1 MTRISKKIL
10 SCILGAIA
18 CFAVLFGVL
27 FTSPETK
34 TADAADTAITFS
46 AAVLGDASDATY
58 GTSIRFN
65 TSGAQWATY
74 HNWVSAADWAT
85 IADYTT
91 VNGRTV
97 TEINNANPGKQPIT
111 LMMQPSGGFSFLRLY
126 LPADIMSI
134 DDVRSMGILDGWSF
148 NNGTNNYTASET
160 TFLRNGD
167 SMVLASNYTSSTIV
181 TPTIGTAVSGY
192 RTRDSVGGDSW
203 VVSIDLGSGAV
214 YGEYDLMYDGYKY
227 LRNAIYINGKSIEE
241 WNTQAIEENS
251 ALGDPSSYMVFPQNS
266 TDPTHLAPF
275 VKPVGLWGNG
285 TDDVAKL
292 TILKSLV
299 ADVEEIVVTVGTGAH
314 VAGSFMVAENV
325 SKIVHTQT
333 TKDITS
339 QIQCMTN
346 TIDETKKYAV
356 YYIFADQA
364 SPLWTASA
372 RHGGCLG
379 EEVTGTGGQSVLK
392 YVYFNGKSVWDINT
406 ADNGAYDSTH
416 GNIINGKVYAP
427 IFADVSAEVGGSLKL
442 TIPLN
447 FAGLDE
453 NGAGISDTTS
463 ALVDKHQEIVL
474 KRGLTI
480 YDPTT
485 GISSYLT
492 NDIVFS
498 NTTGGVANNTRWTKE
513 VKANEMT
520 TEVTGIVTKANRTDN
535 GSNENF
541 VIFQLSNND
550 YAGVSQVAIT
560 DITSLAGSIV
570 IDGSVY
576 DLEAYQNSGREKFF
590 NVWGVANSV
599 AFRFTDVAS
608 LQNVKYI
615 TIKAGAK
622 FPSYNVQYNNAPM
635 AYYVTTEDVTFVHD
649 VPNDTW
655 TVGEVPA
662 EPEEVTID
670 TAVTGIV
677 TKANRT
683 DGGSNESFLIFQL
696 SENDYEGLNTKE
708 MADISSLADSIEI
721 NGLPYGLASY
731 GGEKFFNVWGI
742 ADSIAFRFGRT
753 TAEDYL
759 EVQEITHITIKAGA
773 KFPAYTT
780 QNGGTETYYV
790 TTEDVTFVHALP
802 QDAWVVGDYV
812 ESEKMDT
819 AVTGITNLRGRLTI
833 QLETHDYTGN
843 NAAPLASSYSLL
855 PYYISY
861 VDAGGVSHNVG
872 TITNAAIHTT
882 SFPNAF
888 AITIDNMNQ
897 ATLGTLKSVTIK
909 AGARF
914 PTLKCTQDENVHAYY
929 VTTEDVTYY
938 QHSTDVWSTEVPTE
952 TVDITDNIILG
963 DQGSEGVEGSNTYII
978 KLNGVYWTTIT
989 NLNKTENNDVGGSEV
1004 LKYIKFNGTSIYD
1017 INANDDETYG
1027 SQNSNVLNGG
1037 VYAPIYVSMGVDTNA
1052 TVPYSYI
1059 QLRVPTGYPDENASI
1074 NANHQSIEILSGFS
1088 ITENGTTWTV
1098 TENLKWINLNGNWV
1112 NAENT
1117 FAADTVEFSNPR
1129 REGDA
1134 NELYKVDITSTS
1146 WNNTADGYLMMYPS
1160 QVSHRSLNNIFINGV
1175 SVYDINTNTDY
1186 SSYVFSTSP
1195 QTGHAQSEAYFARP
1209 VLVYVQGN
1217 KMTLWIHEDYINSL
1231 GGKITVTLGA
1241 GYSAYTEGYNQES
1254 GTDGKALAEDV
1265 DYDLTVTVTL
1275 DGVDYTAFK
1284 GVDSLTTLG
1293 MATLEKPSSAT
1304 MAYKFNGW
1312 YIKDTETVWDV
1323 NTKFTEAVSLVP
1335 QYEEIPLNFI
1345 ETQVVGIAHD
1355 LKVGTDTWLKFD
1367 LSNHDYPAVSETVLP
1382 GRYEELLRIGFLDH
1396 VVLKGTIVLNSNTVE
1411 EATLMDVYNAYDAQE
1426 GPYLSTNS
1434 YDLIIRVPV
1443 GSGVNEIIIKENCY
1457 FPSYAYLTDDTGEM
1471 VDTRYVVLREARY
1484 VYNEANGVF
1493 AKASAEEVDI
1503 QMVDG
1508 ASVRIKDIADDFS
1521 TDNVDQEAY
1530 YYKKSGLRFV
1540 TNISEASLETL
1551 KAALGSGKYTNVTF
1565 GTLIVTTGDL
1575 MGGQF
1580 THDWLNKNGVTYL
1593 DIDCTA
1599 GFYQENGV
1607 WQYAFPENENGYYSF
1622 FGSVVKLKDT
1632 NYDRWFSG
1640 LGYIKLW
1647 HSEDENDVSYIYAPY
1662 SSANSRSMAYVAN
1675 AAIADRSTT
1684 EMDEYVYEIGINSYS
1699 PYTKAQNLFLSV
1711 YGAVMNLGNNIDT
1724 KLDALANKGGSETV
1738 NLGTKLEG
1746 PYVTLTYS
1754 TNVNVWGE
1762 FTYTDG
1768 SKTAN
1773 EDFYLMAGT
1782 TQHKQYLDIYRY
1794 NGVAYG
1800 MNASNI
1806 TMQSIT
1812 FTNAELQ
1819 QTVTG
1824 NVKILG
1830 FGSENKSIDTSKQEI
1845 YLTVPQDNGSEMT
1858 VGAHLGLGGALTYL
1872 AKSGLYEGVNGSY
1885 VKVQQNTSGYSDY
1898 YGHATSSK
1906 PGDGAVNLINNND
1919 AGRQIQ
1925 QSWYAQ
1931 VGGSDSATNGENG
1944 YTRAKCYTE
1953 SSAGKYWPYN
1963 PVQAGDVMSNP
1974 SQIIDYEI
1982 KEPYVDSQG
1991 NYISGYIYV
2000 KTRAMDWGKGQ
2011 MEETKIGDW
2020 VISSKPAKNAIEGGV
2035 TTKSYMENYYRL
2047 NKDGTLYVNNSFVD
2061 WNGFTNMDTCA
2072 WASTELPAVYPI
2084 QSLNYY
2090 VSNLD
2095 GNGTWTDTLEY
2106 DGSLSSWVG
2115 GGLRQFRLPNPN
2127 DNYHDYTM
2135 VEDWFAWA
2143 NGNSGSSI
2151 ALGMYIPNVDRF
2163 TSGRSTTSNAK
2174 SASGNNDANSNKL
2187 KTKGLMSNMQ
2197 PISKSYQGA
2206 YVGNTSYTA
2215 PGIDFRMEA
2224 YKPIEYTYVIAVD
2237 TVNNVRSMFKAI
2249 KDSGKVTNA
2258 GDGYQKVGLD
2268 AWARADKAWTQY

>member
-1 MTRISKKIL
+1 MTRISKKLL
-10 SCILGAIA
+10 SYILGAIA

-27 FTSPETK
+27 FASPETK

-46 AAVLGDASDATY
+46 AAALGDASDDTY
-58 GTSIRFN
+58 GTSIRFD
-65 TSGAQWATY
+65 TSGATFAPNVY
-74 HNWVSAADWAT
+74 YNWVSAADYPS
-85 IADYTT
+85 IANYTT
-91 VNGRTV
+91 INGRTV

-111 LMMQPSGGFSFLRLY
+111 LMMQNTGSFSFLRLY
-126 LPADIMSI
+126 IPADIMQIS
-134 DDVRSMGILDGWSF
+134 DVKAMGILDGWSLTDSK
-148 NNGTNNYTASET
+148 NDGTTYTASET

-192 RTRDSVGGDSW
+192 RAKTSVGGDSW

-214 YGEYDLMYDGYKY
+214 YGDYDLMYDGYKY

-241 WNTQAIEENS
+241 WNTQAIKENP

-266 TDPTHLAPF
+266 TDPTHLEPF

-285 TDDVAKL
+285 TDDVVQL

-299 ADVEEIVVTVGTGAH
+299 ADVEEIVVTVGAGAY
-314 VAGSFMVAENV
+314 VSGKFMVAESV
-325 SKIVHTQT
+325 SNTVHTQT

-416 GNIINGKVYAP
+416 GNIINGGVYAP
-427 IFADVSAEVGGSLKL
+427 IFADVSAEVGGTLKL

-453 NGAGISDTTS
+453 NGAGISDTSS
-463 ALVDKHQEIVL
+463 ALVDKHREIVL

-513 VKANEMT
+513 VKANEME

-550 YAGVSQVAIT
+550 YAGVSQVAIK
-560 DITSLAGSIV
+560 DISSLYGY
-570 IDGSVY
+570 IDIGGTM
-576 DLEAYQNSGREKFF
+576 LESYSGEKFF
-590 NVWGVANSV
+590 NVWGVANSI
-599 AFRFTDVAS
+599 AFRFADAAT

-622 FPSYNVQYNNAPM
+622 FPSYNTQYNNAPLT
-635 AYYVTTEDVTFVHD
+635 YYVTQEDVTFVHD

-683 DGGSNESFLIFQL
+683 DGGNNESFLIFQL

-812 ESEKMDT
+812 ESTKTDT

-833 QLETHDYTGN
+833 QLENHDYTGT

-872 TITNAAIHTT
+872 TITNAAIHPT

-888 AITIDNMNQ
+888 AIKIDSVD
-897 ATLGTLKSVTIK
+897 LGTLKSVTIK

-914 PTLKCTQDENVHAYY
+914 PTLECTRDENVHAYF

-952 TVDITDNIILG
+952 TVDITDNITLG
-963 DQGSEGVEGSNTYII
+963 DQGSLNAEGNNTYLI
-978 KLNGVYWTTIT
+978 KLDGVYWTTGG
-989 NLNKTENNDVGGSEV
+989 NLNKTEDNDAGGSEV

-1017 INANDDETYG
+1017 INANDDNTYG
-1027 SQNSNVLNGG
+1027 SQQSGVLNGG
-1037 VYAPIYVSMGVDTNA
+1037 VYAPIYVSIGVDNSA
-1052 TVPYSYI
+1052 NVPYSYI
-1059 QLRVPTGYPDENASI
+1059 QLHVPVGYPNEAATINEN
-1074 NANHQSIEILSGFS
+1074 HKSIEITSDFF

-1098 TENLKWINLNGNWV
+1098 TKDLKWINFNGSWV

-1146 WNNTADGYLMMYPS
+1146 WNNASDGYNIMWDTAAEHNFLKY
-1160 QVSHRSLNNIFINGV
+1160 IFINGV
-1175 SVYDINTNTDY
+1175 SVYDINNNTDY

-1195 QTGHAQSEAYFARP
+1195 QTGHDLSETYFARP
-1209 VLVYVQGN
+1209 VLVYVKN
-1217 KMTLWIHEDYINSL
+1217 NLITLWIHEDYINSL
-1231 GGKITVTLGA
+1231 GGEITVTLGA
-1241 GYSAYTEGYNQES
+1241 GYAAYAV
-1254 GTDGKALAEDV
+1254 DGKVLAENV
-1265 DYDLTVTVTL
+1265 DYNLTVTVTIA
-1275 DGVDYTAFK
+1275 GVDYTVFR
-1284 GVDSLTTLG
+1284 GQESLTTLG
-1293 MATLEKPSSAT
+1293 MTTLEKPSSAT

-1312 YIKDTETVWDV
+1312 YIKDTDTVWDV
-1323 NTKFTEAVSLVP
+1323 NTTFTEPVSLVP
-1335 QYEEIPLNFI
+1335 QYDEIPLNFI

-1355 LKVGTDTWLKFD
+1355 PKVGTDTWLKFD
-1367 LSNHDYPAVSETVLP
+1367 LSNHDYPGISETVLP
-1382 GRYEELLRIGFLDH
+1382 GRYDELLRIGFLDH

-1411 EATLMDVYNAYDAQE
+1411 EATLMDVYNTYGVMQ

-1443 GSGVNEIIIKENCY
+1443 GSGVNEIIIKEDCY

-1471 VDTRYVVLREARY
+1471 VDTRFVVLREARY
-1484 VYNEANGVF
+1484 VYDETNQVF
-1493 AKASAEEVDI
+1493 VKASLEDVDI

-1540 TNISEASLETL
+1540 TNISEESLDTL
-1551 KAALGSGKYTNVTF
+1551 KAALASGKYTNVTF

-1662 SSANSRSMAYVAN
+1662 NSANSRSMAYVAN

-1684 EMDEYVYEIGINSYS
+1684 ETTEYDNKIAEGSYS
-1699 PYTKAQNLFLSV
+1699 PYTAAQNLFLSV
-1711 YGAVMNLGNNIDT
+1711 YGNVMKLENSVNT

-1738 NLGTKLEG
+1738 NLGTKLNG

-1754 TNVNVWGE
+1754 TNVNVWGK

-1782 TQHKQYLDIYRY
+1782 TQHKQYLDLYRY

-1800 MNASNI
+1800 MDASNI
-1806 TMQSIT
+1806 TMTSIT

-1830 FGSENKSIDTSKQEI
+1830 FGSENKSIDTGKQEI

-1885 VKVQQNTSGYSDY
+1885 VKVQQNTDGYSDY

-1931 VGGSDSATNGENG
+1931 VGGSDDASTGANG
-1944 YTRAKCYTE
+1944 YTRPMCYTE
-1953 SSAGKYWPYN
+1953 SSKGKYWPYN

-1991 NYISGYIYV
+1991 NYVSGYIYV

-2011 MEETKIGDW
+2011 MEETKFGDW
-2020 VISSKPAKNAIEGGV
+2020 VISSKPAENAIEGGV

-2061 WNGFTNMDTCA
+2061 WNGFTNMDTCD

-2090 VSNLD
+2090 VSNID
-2095 GNGTWTDTLEY
+2095 GTWGDALEFTPNL
-2106 DGSLSSWVG
+2106 GSWVG
-2115 GGLRQFRLPNPN
+2115 SGLYQFKTPATN
-2127 DNYHDYTM
+2127 DEHPDYTM
-2135 VEDWFAWA
+2135 AEEWFAWA
-2143 NGNSGSSI
+2143 NGGSGSSI

-2163 TSGRSTTSNAK
+2163 TSGRSKASNAK
-2174 SASGNNDANSNKL
+2174 SVSDNNNANSNKL
-2187 KTKGLMSNMQ
+2187 MTKGLMSNMQ

-2215 PGIDFRMEA
+2215 PGISFRMEA
-2224 YKPIEYTYVIAVD
+2224 YKPIEYTYVISVD
-2237 TVNNVRSMFKAI
+2237 TVDNMRATFKAI

-2268 AWARADKAWTQY
+2268 AWARADKKWTQY